1 MAFNS
6 SWMGQEAREVDLNF
20 RMLHLEL
27 RRSQRGGLC
36 FGEARP
42 RARREPDCGGALVAV
57 RFRLLPF
64 DIRSWPPAP
73 G

>member
-27 RRSQRGGLC
+27 RRSQRGVLC

-42 RARREPDCGGALVAV
+42 RARREPDCGGILEAV
-57 RFRLLPF
+57 RFRALPF
-64 DIRSWPPAP
+64 DLGS
-73 G
+73 